1 MIPSGFTHFAFSGLP
16 KCFGDNHVICDYVRR
31 LLNYGAYIPWIQNSL
46 VQAQYWH
53 DPLDEETYRERSVFL
68 ADINNARSSFKNST
82 YKENLTK
89 LKKLVLIK
97 FEGDTVVDPRETEWF
112 EFYEPGQ
119 GITIQRYN
127 ETNLYQED
135 WIGLRTLDETGR
147 LDLLSVPGNST
158 LNYYAIIWLFTG
170 LHP

>member
-1 MIPSGFTHFAFSGLP
+1 M
-16 KCFGDNHVICDYVRR
+16 
-31 LLNYGAYIPWIQNSL
+31 
-46 VQAQYWH
+46 
-53 DPLDEETYRERSVFL
+53 FL

-158 LNYYAIIWLFTG
+158 
-170 LHP
+170 

>member
-1 MIPSGFTHFAFSGLP
+1 MIPCGSTLLFSGLP

-158 LNYYAIIWLFTG
+158 STKT
-170 LHP
+170 